1 MDNKKKGMNPILPGF
16 YPDPS
21 ICRVNDDYYL
31 VTSTFAYFP
40 GVPIFHS
47 RDLVHWNQIG
57 NILERKEQLPLV
69 NAETSEGIFAP
80 TLRYHDGT
88 FYMITTNVTPTNDIN
103 NFIVTATDPAGPW
116 SDPYPLDSAGIDP
129 SLFFDDDGKCYYC
142 GTQNRREGSRYFGDN
157 EIYIQELDLNTMKLV
172 GESYPAWHGAL
183 RGVEWPEGPHIYKKD
198 GYYYLLISEAGTGHN
213 HAVSIARSKS
223 LTEPFTGHKANPIF
237 THRHL
242 GYHYPIV
249 NVGHPDIVE
258 TQNGEWWMVCL
269 ASRPRGG
276 YYRNLGRE
284 TYLVPFIWEDGW
296 PVINPGK
303 GILEDTFPMPNLPA
317 YEAKEIPAKED
328 FDTDTLPLHF
338 MYLRNPKEEN
348 YSLTNRPGYLEMKLN
363 ADTLSSK
370 GTPSYVC
377 QRQLSF
383 DFTAE
388 TKLSFSPAV
397 ENEQAGIAIYQS
409 QSFNYQLLAGK
420 KGDAT
425 VLSLVKTER
434 DEVTVLKEE
443 ILDAFY
449 PDLTLRITENEQDLT
464 FAYSVDG
471 KSEKILADKVDA
483 RILSTDVAGGFVG
496 NTIGLYATSNGE
508 EAQDTLFHSWLSLI
522 GNTLENS
529 RIRAKNQ
536 ALLEKLNMLYHEDFL
551 TKLYNRRGFEQ
562 FSEEEFAESKKHN
575 IKTMTLSIDM
585 DNLKYINDV
594 YGHSHGD
601 LALQTIADA
610 MRQACSGCEICAR
623 IGGDEF
629 AVFGYDYSEKKAKQ
643 YTENFL
649 QYLKD
654 FNADS
659 NLPYC
664 VNASFGYTIS
674 DPSLSISREQYMKV
688 SDDLLYQNKRK
699 RKEKYGNLSQR

>member
-348 YSLTNRPGYLEMKLN
+348 YSLTNRPGYLEMKLD
-363 ADTLSSK
+363 ADTLSTK

-443 ILDAFY
+443 ILDAPY

-522 GNTLENS
+522 GNTFENL

-536 ALLEKLNMLYHEDFL
+536 ALLEKLNMLYHEDSL

-629 AVFGYDYSEKKAKQ
+629 AVFGYDYSEEKAKQ
-643 YTENFL
+643 YTE

-659 NLPYC
+659 SLPYC